1 MNFQMFRNSLSCL
14 MVVLLPLSLLAAEPG
29 AMVYVSGSTS
39 VNGTLVP
46 HSSAVLPGDVVRT
59 TSASQANLT
68 TAGVSVTI
76 FQNSALRFE
85 GNGLSLED
93 GSVNI
98 GTAKRGMGTR
108 AGIITVTPASEGW
121 TEFEMSHRNGAVQI
135 VAKKG
140 NVNVSSGAETVLLAQ
155 GQSETRD
162 DSATTADSD
171 NQKNRKKGGDEPNPA
186 VSTPVI
192 DSPILIGL
200 GAAGIAGGLIYVLTR
215 DNSPVSPVIP

>member
-1 MNFQMFRNSLSCL
+1 MI
-14 MVVLLPLSLLAAEPG
+14 VLLPYSLLAAEPG

-46 HSSAVLPGDVVRT
+46 HSSTVLPGDVVRT

-76 FQNSALRFE
+76 FQNSAIRFE

-93 GSVNI
+93 GSANI
-98 GTAKRGMGTR
+98 GTSKRSMGTR
-108 AGIITVTPASEGW
+108 AGIVTVTPASEGW

-162 DSATTADSD
+162 DSATPPDSD
-171 NQKNRKKGGDEPNPA
+171 TQKNRKKGGDEPNPA

>member
-1 MNFQMFRNSLSCL
+1 MNFSMLRNYLSCL
-14 MVVLLPLSLLAAEPG
+14 MIVVLPFSLLAAEPG

-76 FQNSALRFE
+76 FQNSAMRFE
-85 GNGLSLED
+85 GNGLFLED
-93 GSVNI
+93 GSADI
-98 GTAKRGMGTR
+98 GTTKKSMGTH
-108 AGIITVTPASEGW
+108 AGIITVTPASDGW

-162 DSATTADSD
+162 DSATAPDSG
-171 NQKNRKKGGDEPNPA
+171 NQKNRKSGDAPNPA
-186 VSTPVI
+186 VSTPAI

-215 DNSPVSPVIP
+215 DDSPVSPVIP

>member
-76 FQNSALRFE
+76 FQNSAVRFE
-85 GNGLSLED
+85 GNALSLED
-93 GSVNI
+93 GSANI
-98 GTAKRGMGTR
+98 GTAKKSMGTR
-108 AGIITVTPASEGW
+108 AGIITVTPASDGW

-140 NVNVSSGAETVLLAQ
+140 DVNVSSGSGTVLLAQ

-162 DSATTADSD
+162 DSPATADSD
-171 NQKNRKKGGDEPNPA
+171 NQKNRKKNGDEPNPA

-200 GAAGIAGGLIYVLTR
+200 GAAGITGGLIYVLTR
-215 DNSPVSPVIP
+215 PNSPVSPVTP

>member
-1 MNFQMFRNSLSCL
+1 MI
-14 MVVLLPLSLLAAEPG
+14 VLLPYSLLAAEPG

-76 FQNSALRFE
+76 FQNSAMRFE

-93 GSVNI
+93 GSADI
-98 GTAKRGMGTR
+98 GTAKKIATR
-108 AGIITVTPASEGW
+108 AGIITVSPASDGW
-121 TEFEMSHRNGAVQI
+121 TEFEISHRNGAVQI

-140 NVNVSSGAETVLLAQ
+140 NVNVSSGTETVLLAQ

-162 DSATTADSD
+162 DSTTAPDSD
-171 NQKNRKKGGDEPNPA
+171 NQKNRKKGGDEPSPA